1 MNVIAKPRDEGKMK
15 RPQLSTKIS
24 AKGRAKQSPGLLH
37 DSGGKLFCTPCNCVL
52 DHWRK
57 STLENDFA
65 TAKHARMDQEM
76 DVEGEG
82 MEDEECASVRG
93 YVVSFHFHSGLF
105 L

>member
-1 MNVIAKPRDEGKMK
+1 MHSV
-15 RPQLSTKIS
+15 QLRVGPL
-24 AKGRAKQSPGLLH
+24 AEVDAG
-37 DSGGKLFCTPCNCVL
+37 
-52 DHWRK
+52 
-57 STLENDFA
+57 NDFA

-93 YVVSFHFHSGLF
+93 YVVSFHFHSGL